1 MMTRP
6 GALGITSKDNC
17 PSVFPSFR
25 RRCSFAPSMALALT
39 PRLLRRGLELFALI
53 SLAGVGGLLF
63 YGNNFQAFAQALFS
77 LHWGWL
83 VVGLGL
89 ASMDWIG
96 GGGGPWG
103 VGRPRGPR
111 GRPRGMNLSGGV
123 GAGGAHLTPVHTRAG
138 PPLMGGDARR
148 GGGA

>member
-96 GGGGPWG
+96 GGARPVG
-103 VGRPRGPR
+103 VGRPTPPR
-111 GRPRGMNLSGGV
+111 GRPRRQLL
-123 GAGGAHLTPVHTRAG
+123 AGGGRRAHASNPRTPQTRI
-138 PPLMGGDARR
+138 PP
-148 GGGA
+148 

>member
-89 ASMDWIG
+89 DRKS
-96 GGGGPWG
+96 
-103 VGRPRGPR
+103 
-111 GRPRGMNLSGGV
+111 
-123 GAGGAHLTPVHTRAG
+123 TR
-138 PPLMGGDARR
+138 LNSS
-148 GGGA
+148 

>member
-1 MMTRP
+1 
-6 GALGITSKDNC
+6 
-17 PSVFPSFR
+17 
-25 RRCSFAPSMALALT
+25 MALALT

-96 GGGGPWG
+96 GGGRPWG
-103 VGRPRGPR
+103 GAGPPAPRGPPP
-111 GRPRGMNLSGGV
+111 GSVVPGGLRRW
-123 GAGGAHLTPVHTRAG
+123 APSPSPVPTRAR
-138 PPLMGGDARR
+138 PPRLCA
-148 GGGA
+148 

>member
-63 YGNNFQAFAQALFS
+63 YGNNFQAFAQALDRKS
-77 LHWGWL
+77 TRLNSSHL
-83 VVGLGL
+83 VISYAVFCLKKKKIEVDRIVPL
-89 ASMDWIG
+89 
-96 GGGGPWG
+96 
-103 VGRPRGPR
+103 
-111 GRPRGMNLSGGV
+111 
-123 GAGGAHLTPVHTRAG
+123 RA
-138 PPLMGGDARR
+138 D
-148 GGGA
+148 